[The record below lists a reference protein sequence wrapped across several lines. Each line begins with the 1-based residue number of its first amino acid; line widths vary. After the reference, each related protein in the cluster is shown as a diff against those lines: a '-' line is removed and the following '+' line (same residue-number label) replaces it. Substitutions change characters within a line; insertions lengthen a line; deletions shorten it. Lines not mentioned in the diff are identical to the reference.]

1 MTEPAMTKSTA
12 AAQLGRSARQVHH
25 AVLASYANTGRAP
38 SPAELRSFTVSHDID
53 LAAALAEL
61 TTADLIVTD
70 TTDTTGALRAAYPF
84 SATPTPHRV
93 TIAGGPTVFAMC
105 AVDALG
111 MSAMLDRPVTI
122 TSQEPATEHSIV
134 IQVDRDHARWTPGTA
149 VVFTGTTGAC
159 CAPSADRTCGQINF
173 FTTPGAAQDWAV
185 RHPEITGSVLDQQR
199 ALIEAITEFGD
210 LLHDT

>member
-1 MTEPAMTKSTA
+1 MTELSMTKRTA
-12 AAQLGRSARQVHH
+12 AAHLGRSARQVHH
-25 AVLASYANTGRAP
+25 AVLASYATAGQAP
-38 SPAELRSFTVSHDID
+38 SPAALHSFAVTHDID

-61 TTADLIVTD
+61 TTADLIV
-70 TTDTTGALRAAYPF
+70 TDTTGALRAAYPF

-93 TIAGGPTVFAMC
+93 TISAGPTVFAMC
-105 AVDALG
+105 ALDALG

-122 TSQEPATEHSIV
+122 TSQEPDAAHTIV
-134 IQVDRDHARWTPGTA
+134 IQVNRDHARWTPGTA

-173 FTTPGAAQDWAV
+173 FTTADAAQDWAT
-185 RHPEITGSVLDQQR
+185 RHPEITGSVLDQHH
-199 ALIEAITEFGD
+199 ALTDAITEFGD